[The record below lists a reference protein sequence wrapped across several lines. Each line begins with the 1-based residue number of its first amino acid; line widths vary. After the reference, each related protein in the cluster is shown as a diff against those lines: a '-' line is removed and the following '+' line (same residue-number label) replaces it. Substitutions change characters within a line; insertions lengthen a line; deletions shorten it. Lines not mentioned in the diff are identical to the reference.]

1 MGADD
6 VRVYIELMALLGACL
21 LGLVAWVYAGD
32 RRRVDLLGERVTEL
46 ERTRL
51 TRKEVAE
58 LLTERGEALL
68 RNLLSTP

>member
-6 VRVYIELMALLGACL
+6 VRIYIELMALMGACL

-32 RRRVDLLGERVTEL
+32 RKRMDLLGERVTEL
-46 ERTRL
+46 ERTAL
-51 TRKEVAE
+51 TRKEAVE
-58 LLTERGEALL
+58 LLAERGEALL